1 VNVIEHDSE
10 TADPLS
16 VQLSAPGNP
25 PKFTVP
31 VIDCR
36 SPLSREVTVALHDSV
51 APFQSIDEGPQMM
64 LIEVPAVT
72 VKLEDE
78 AVALEVW
85 YASPPYIAEMEYDP
99 PSPG

>member
-1 VNVIEHDSE
+1 VNVIAHDAE

-16 VQLSAPGNP
+16 VQLSASGNP
-25 PKFTVP
+25 LNVTVP

-36 SPLSREVTVALHDSV
+36 SPLSREVTVAVHDSV

-72 VKLEDE
+72 VKLEDDTVE
-78 AVALEVW
+78 LEVW
-85 YASPPYIAEMEYDP
+85 
-99 PSPG
+99 